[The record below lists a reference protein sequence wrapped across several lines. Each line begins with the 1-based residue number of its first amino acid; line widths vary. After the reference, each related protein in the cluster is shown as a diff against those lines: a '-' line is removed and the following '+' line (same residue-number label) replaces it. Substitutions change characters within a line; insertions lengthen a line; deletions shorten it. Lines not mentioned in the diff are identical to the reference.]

1 MAYLGHPQAAWKEK
15 GWELACPGYPWSPP
29 GSSLQ
34 TLWNLPWL
42 TLEDPPLQSCMEG
55 AEMKKN
61 WPASEPLVSPGLS
74 IRRPAVSSA
83 LAPWSTPGSSL
94 QKLWP
99 VASLATLHLSIH
111 MKELFGA
118 LGAQELHLAVG
129 KVDWSLENQNQTKA
143 PQVHHS
149 MRVTIWCLL
158 WVLPQNYIRW
168 AAKNNAKKENKIEHR
183 PELSKNLLK
192 TGVSLLLPCKK

>member
-1 MAYLGHPQAAWKEK
+1 MGVSLSRVSLVTPRFVPADALEPSMAYFG
-15 GWELACPGYPWSPP
+15 G
-29 GSSLQ
+29 
-34 TLWNLPWL
+34 
-42 TLEDPPLQSCMEG
+42 PPLQSCMEG

-61 WPASEPLVSPGLS
+61 WPASEPLVSPGMS

-99 VASLATLHLSIH
+99 VASLAALHLSIQ

-158 WVLPQNYIRW
+158 WVLPQNYIRC
-168 AAKNNAKKENKIEHR
+168 AAKNKAKKENKNEHR